1 MDSTTFEMIDGKI
14 VLRLRDRICE
24 TPEEL
29 LSSEQF
35 QRVLA
40 QFIASLV
47 RKNSNLLILF
57 RNETVDADEINRLN
71 ETLIYL
77 TRLPAN
83 LVEKVVDGSTKYFVD
98 KALFN
103 TFIEQLY
110 NYWRH
115 FQRLIISESNGE
127 GFENRPYRT
136 FNRTIEHLTTLVRNT
151 YRDIQSNITGIYPR
165 IYRQVSAGAEIA
177 AITEKKHLDYCSEIK
192 KAAED
197 ISIIRQV
204 LIYPP
209 LIFKSSSNKRVGFF
223 ERVANNPLNNFQLEN
238 NKWLCYPAKV
248 GELLVMVYF
257 SLELFEMSFALCNLF
272 ELANDNDLTRK
283 PDAVMFFGAPL
294 DQIDP
299 SMHNKTYFYDDDA
312 SGTLVGIV
320 PEGKEMGYFGYLKK
334 MILTLHNIKMMKI
347 GTMPYHGAMFQ
358 LKIRNKGEYN
368 FLIMGDTGAGKSET
382 LEAMRALG
390 GEEIEDIDI
399 IADDMG
405 SLKIDENGDILGY
418 GTETGAFVRL
428 DDLQPGYAF
437 GQIDRAIIMN
447 ANQINARV
455 VLPVT
460 TYEKI
465 TRGTKVDYIFYAN
478 NYDKVDA
485 GHPVIE
491 RFSDKENALE
501 VFRSGRVMSKGT
513 TDTSGIV
520 GTYFANV
527 FGPQQYPELYDVI
540 SEKYFGKMF
549 EQNLFVGQLRTQLGV
564 PGMERTGPEIAAKA
578 ILQMITKL

>member
-1 MDSTTFEMIDGKI
+1 MDSRTFEMIDGKI

>member
-1 MDSTTFEMIDGKI
+1 MDSSTFQAIDGKI
-14 VLRLRDRICE
+14 ILRLRDRICD

-35 QRVLA
+35 KKILG
-40 QFIASLV
+40 QFITNLV
-47 RKNSNLLILF
+47 QKNSNLLGVFCGVKI
-57 RNETVDADEINRLN
+57 DANSIKILN

-83 LVEKVVDGSTKYFVD
+83 LVEKVVDGSDQFFAD
-98 KALFN
+98 KELFN
-103 TFIEQLY
+103 SFIEQLY

-115 FQRLIISESNGE
+115 FQRLIISESRGE

-136 FNRTIEHLTTLVRNT
+136 FNRTIEHLTTLIRNT

-177 AITEKKHLDYCSEIK
+177 AITEIKNIAYSDELSEV
-192 KAAED
+192 ASD

-209 LIFKSSSNKRVGFF
+209 IIFKTTSNKRVGFF
-223 ERVANNPLNNFQLEN
+223 ERVANNPINKLQLNNHE
-238 NKWLCYPAKV
+238 WLCYPAKV

-257 SLELFEMSFALCNLF
+257 SLELFELSFALCNLF
-272 ELANDNDLTRK
+272 ELANDEDLKRK
-283 PDAVMFFGAPL
+283 PDAVVFFGVPV
-294 DQIDP
+294 DQIEPDKRD
-299 SMHNKTYFYDDDA
+299 KTFFFDDD
-312 SGTLVGIV
+312 SNGTLIGII
-320 PEGKEMGYFGYLKK
+320 PEGDEMGYFGYLKK
-334 MILTLHNIKMMKI
+334 MTLTLHNIKMMKKGI
-347 GTMPYHGAMFQ
+347 MPYHGAMFQ
-358 LKIRNKGEYN
+358 LKIRGKGEFN

-382 LEAMRALG
+382 LEAMRAIG
-390 GEEIEDIDI
+390 GDKIEDISI

-405 SLKIDENGDILGY
+405 SLKIDPNGDILGY

-447 ANQINARV
+447 ANQVNARV

-465 TRGTKVDYIFYAN
+465 TRGTRVDYVFYAN
-478 NYDKVDA
+478 NYEIVD
-485 GHPVIE
+485 GDHPVIG
-491 RFSDKENALE
+491 RFNTKEDALE
-501 VFRSGRVMSKGT
+501 VFRRGRVMSKGT
-513 TDTSGIV
+513 TNTSGIV

-527 FGPQQYPELYDVI
+527 FGPQQYPELYDEI
-540 SEKYFGKMF
+540 SERFFSQMF
-549 EQNLFVGQLRTQLGV
+549 SEKIYVGQIRTQLGV
-564 PGMERTGPEIAAKA
+564 PGMERSGPEIAAKA
-578 ILQMITKL
+578 ILDLFK

>member
-57 RNETVDADEINRLN
+57 RNQTIDADEINRLN

-83 LVEKVVDGSTKYFVD
+83 LVEKVVDGSAKYFVD
-98 KALFN
+98 KELFN

-177 AITEKKHLDYCSEIK
+177 AITEKKHLDYCPEIK

-209 LIFKSSSNKRVGFF
+209 LIFKSTSNKRVGFF
-223 ERVANNPLNNFQLEN
+223 ERVAINPLNNFHLEN

-257 SLELFEMSFALCNLF
+257 SLDLFEMSFALCNLF

-299 SMHNKTYFYDDDA
+299 GLRNKTYFYDDDA

-347 GTMPYHGAMFQ
+347 GIMPYHGAMFQ

-405 SLKIDENGDILGY
+405 SLKIGDNGEILGY

-491 RFSDKENALE
+491 RFNDKDNALE
-501 VFRSGRVMSKGT
+501 VFKSGRVMSKGT